1 MSGKDC
7 GKGEIYKIYVNI
19 VAKKPSNEDE
29 DLEIEILLLLLCS
42 KIGHFKCFG
51 IPANVITHTGTLI
64 SRVICS

>member
-29 DLEIEILLLLLCS
+29 DLEIEILLLLM
-42 KIGHFKCFG
+42 
-51 IPANVITHTGTLI
+51 
-64 SRVICS
+64 